1 MNNKFSFYLQQ
12 ENSLFNGKTLA
23 VCYKADQ
30 SEIKKYGLT
39 NENIL
44 LFIKSKELETILPK
58 KSINYFTEIKK
69 MFRKKDI
76 FLRIQCECLL
86 GMYGDTHC
94 DCESQRLNAIKT
106 IAENEG
112 IFIHL
117 PQEAQGWGL
126 HYKLQELELQ
136 VSGRNT
142 NGEYI
147 GVKNRDD
154 AQRLLIGNK
163 NFDDCRGYGIVT
175 KILTDLGIN
184 KEKFILI
191 SESEKKISALQGQG
205 LKITKFSEYNDSNIN
220 PENISEYLVK
230 ILNATHEFDDKTIDK
245 LSELIIDRKY
255 NGRALSTLTSIV
267 DKIKSDKDYQLSPK
281 LKKKMLDVYDKIVC
295 GDEKRYIVDDSIIKL
310 QNNFSCKVNSSVFKA
325 IQNLYGKNI
334 FDRISLEKLYY
345 FESKTGN
352 KSVRIR
358 SSKVLNTIGK
368 ECIFLKG
375 QIHVEQKTFNEE
387 KTQIF
392 QDEISLSKLR
402 SFFENNNYDFTKRV
416 EMITTISER
425 QIPGINI
432 YIKKLPNIENRIMD
446 IYGKKED
453 IKKFINGLTHSL
465 NRNVFNDIVSN
476 SDYEDENFT
485 DYNLRFA
492 DLDTAVKEEMAIY
505 DLLLDKGDE

>member
-1 MNNKFSFYLQQ
+1 
-12 ENSLFNGKTLA
+12 
-23 VCYKADQ
+23 
-30 SEIKKYGLT
+30 
-39 NENIL
+39 
-44 LFIKSKELETILPK
+44 
-58 KSINYFTEIKK
+58 
-69 MFRKKDI
+69 
-76 FLRIQCECLL
+76 
-86 GMYGDTHC
+86 
-94 DCESQRLNAIKT
+94 
-106 IAENEG
+106 
-112 IFIHL
+112 
-117 PQEAQGWGL
+117 
-126 HYKLQELELQ
+126 
-136 VSGRNT
+136 
-142 NGEYI
+142 
-147 GVKNRDD
+147 
-154 AQRLLIGNK
+154 
-163 NFDDCRGYGIVT
+163 
-175 KILTDLGIN
+175 
-184 KEKFILI
+184 
-191 SESEKKISALQGQG
+191 
-205 LKITKFSEYNDSNIN
+205 
-220 PENISEYLVK
+220 
-230 ILNATHEFDDKTIDK
+230 
-245 LSELIIDRKY
+245 
-255 NGRALSTLTSIV
+255 
-267 DKIKSDKDYQLSPK
+267 
-281 LKKKMLDVYDKIVC
+281 MLDVYDKIIC

-352 KSVRIR
+352 RSVRIR
-358 SSKVLNTIGK
+358 SSKVLNTIGEK
-368 ECIFLKG
+368 CIFLKG

-492 DLDTAVKEEMAIY
+492 DLDTAVKEEMAIF
-505 DLLLDKGDE
+505 DLLLDKGD

>member
-1 MNNKFSFYLQQ
+1 MDNKFSFYLQQ
-12 ENSLFNGKTLA
+12 ENGLFKGKTLA
-23 VCYKADQ
+23 ICYKADQ
-30 SEIKKYGLT
+30 DEIKEYGLT

-44 LFIKSKELETILPK
+44 IFIKNKAIDNFIPK

-69 MFRKKDI
+69 MFHKKDI
-76 FLRIQCECLL
+76 FLRLQCECLL

-94 DCESQRLNAIKT
+94 DCEIQRLNAIKT
-106 IAENEG
+106 ISENEG

-147 GVKNRDD
+147 GIKNRDD
-154 AQRLLIGNK
+154 AQRILIGNN
-163 NFDDCRGYGIVT
+163 NFDDCREYGIVT
-175 KILTDLGIN
+175 KILSKLGLA
-184 KEKFILI
+184 KENFILI
-191 SESEKKISALQGQG
+191 SESEKKISELQEQG
-205 LKITKFSEYNDSNIN
+205 LKVTKFSEYNDSSIN

-230 ILNATHEFDDKTIDK
+230 ILNATHDFDDKTIDK
-245 LSELIIDRKY
+245 LSELIINRKY

-267 DKIKSDKDYQLSPK
+267 DKIKTDKDYPLSPK

-325 IQNLYGKNI
+325 IQNLYGKNV

-352 KSVRIR
+352 RSVRIR

-368 ECIFLKG
+368 KCIFLKG

-402 SFFENNNYDFTKRV
+402 SFFENNNYDFIKRV

-446 IYGKKED
+446 IYGKKAD

>member
-1 MNNKFSFYLQQ
+1 MNDKFSFYLQQ
-12 ENSLFNGKTLA
+12 DNSLFKGKVLT
-23 VCYKADQ
+23 VCYKAN
-30 SEIKKYGLT
+30 SNEINEYGLT
-39 NENIL
+39 NENVL
-44 LFIKSKELETILPK
+44 LLIKNKQIDKFQSKTNID
-58 KSINYFTEIKK
+58 YFSEIKK
-69 MFRKKDI
+69 LFHKKDI

-94 DCESQRLNAIKT
+94 DCEAQRINAIKT

-117 PQEAQGWGL
+117 PQEGQGWGL
-126 HYKLQELELQ
+126 HYTLQELELQ
-136 VSGRNT
+136 VSGRNV

-154 AQRLLIGNK
+154 AQRLLLGNR
-163 NFDDCRGYGIVT
+163 NFDDCRGYGIVA
-175 KILTDLGIN
+175 KILSKLGLN
-184 KEKFILI
+184 DENFIFI
-191 SESEKKISALQGQG
+191 SESEKKISALKEQG
-205 LKITKFSEYNDSNIN
+205 LKITKFSDYNEANVN
-220 PENISEYLVK
+220 PENISEYLIK
-230 ILNATHEFDDKTIDK
+230 ILNATHNFDDKTIDK
-245 LSELIIDRKY
+245 LSELIVERKY

-267 DKIKSDKDYQLSPK
+267 DKINNDKDYNLDPK
-281 LKKKMLDVYDKIVC
+281 LKSRMLDIYDRIIC
-295 GDEKRYIVDDSIIKL
+295 GDEKRYIVDDSIIKI

-325 IQNLYGKNI
+325 IQNLYGKNV

-352 KSVRIR
+352 QSVRIR

-368 ECIFLKG
+368 KCIFMKG
-375 QIHVEQKTFNEE
+375 QIHVEQKTFNDE

-402 SFFENNNYDFTKRV
+402 SFFENNNYDYTKRV
-416 EMITTISER
+416 EMITTISEG

-453 IKKFINGLTHSL
+453 IQKFIKALIHSL
-465 NRNVFNDIVSN
+465 KRKVFNEIVSN

-492 DLDTAVKEEMAIY
+492 DLDTAIKEELATY
-505 DLLLDKGDE
+505 ELLLDKGDE